1 MKKWIL
7 ILMGFCLIPILVQ
20 AKHHAK
26 QETHNWPHLRG
37 PNVNGLVDM
46 GNPPVEW
53 SEDTNIR
60 WKVKIPG
67 TGFATPIIWGD
78 KIFVQTAVKTDK
90 TVEVAQNAR
99 KPLPTHIYQ
108 FKLLA
113 LDRKSGDVVWEKIV
127 NEAVPH
133 EGTHK
138 TANYAATSGVTDGE
152 HLYAFYGSWG
162 LYCFD
167 FDGNL
172 KWDKDFGDMRVAG
185 SFGEGS
191 SPTIHGNTLI
201 INWDHQ
207 GASFIVALDKRTGEE
222 IWRTARPERTTWVT
236 PIVVEHKGTQQII
249 VGASGKT
256 RSYDLKTGDV
266 LWECAGLGSNVIPTA
281 LYADGIVYVT
291 SGHKDPAMLAISLDK
306 AKGDI
311 TGTDAVLWT
320 VTGNKTPYVSSPL
333 LSGNNIYSMR
343 KTSNI
348 LFCFNAKTGETV
360 FGPVRLQG
368 VNPIYSPLVG
378 TGDRIYLAGLSG
390 KTFVIKNGS
399 EFEVLAENKLDEGT
413 GASPIIAG
421 DELYL
426 RGTEHLYCIAAN

>member
-1 MKKWIL
+1 MKKWLL
-7 ILMGFCLIPILVQ
+7 ILVGVCLIPILVQ
-20 AKHHAK
+20 AKHHAAK
-26 QETHNWPHLRG
+26 ETHNWPHLRG
-37 PNVNGLVDM
+37 PNANGLVDK

-67 TGFATPIIWGD
+67 TGHATPIIWGD

-90 TVEVAQNAR
+90 TVDVAQNAR
-99 KPLPTHIYQ
+99 KPLPTHIYN
-108 FKLLA
+108 FMLLA
-113 LDRKSGDVVWEKIV
+113 LDRKSGDVVWEKTV
-127 NEAVPH
+127 REALPH

-138 TANYAATSGVTDGE
+138 TANYAGTSGVTDGE

-162 LYCFD
+162 LYCYD

-172 KWDKDFGDMRVAG
+172 KWDKDLGDMRVAG

-222 IWRTARPERTTWVT
+222 IWRTARPERTTWTT

-249 VGASGKT
+249 VGASKKT

-291 SGHKDPAMLAISLDK
+291 SGHRDPAMQAISLDK

-320 VTGNKTPYVSSPL
+320 VTGNFTPYVSSPL
-333 LSGNNIYSMR
+333 LSGDNIYSMR
-343 KTSNI
+343 KTTNI
-348 LFCFNAKTGETV
+348 LFCFNAKTGEKV
-360 FGPVRLQG
+360 FGPERLQG
-368 VNPIYSPLVG
+368 LNRIYSPLVG
-378 TGDRIYLAGLSG
+378 TGDRIYLAGLAG
-390 KTFVIKNGS
+390 MTYVIKDGS
-399 EFEVLAENKLDEGT
+399 EFEVLAKNKLDEGT
-413 GASPIIAG
+413 GASPVIAG

-426 RGTEHLYCIAAN
+426 RGSEHLYCIAAN

>member
-1 MKKWIL
+1 MKKWLL

-20 AKHHAK
+20 AKHHAAK
-26 QETHNWPHLRG
+26 ETHNWPHLRG
-37 PNVNGLVDM
+37 PNANGLVDK

-67 TGFATPIIWGD
+67 TGHATPIVWGD

-90 TVEVAQNAR
+90 TVEVAQTAR

-113 LDRKSGDVVWEKIV
+113 LDRKSGDVVWEKTV
-127 NEAVPH
+127 RETVPH

-172 KWDKDFGDMRVAG
+172 KWDKDFGDQRVAG

-207 GASFIVALDKRTGEE
+207 GDSFIVALDKRTGEE
-222 IWRTARPERTTWVT
+222 IWRTARPERTTWTT

-291 SGHKDPAMLAISLDK
+291 SGHRDPAMLAISLDK

-348 LFCFNAKTGETV
+348 LFCLNAKTGETV

-368 VNPIYSPLVG
+368 VNPVYSPLVG

-426 RGTEHLYCIAAN
+426 RGSEHLYCIAAN

>member
-207 GASFIVALDKRTGEE
+207 GDSFIVALDKRTGEE

-236 PIVVEHKGTQQII
+236 PLVVEHKGTQQII

-281 LYADGIVYVT
+281 VYADGIVYVT
-291 SGHKDPAMLAISLDK
+291 SGHRQPAMQAISLDK

-320 VTGNKTPYVSSPL
+320 VTDNTPYVSTPL
-333 LSGNNIYSMR
+333 LSGNNIYSIKSTR
-343 KTSNI
+343 SI
-348 LFCFNAKTGETV
+348 LACYNAKTGETV
-360 FGPVRLQG
+360 FGPERLQG
-368 VNPIYSPLVG
+368 INRIYAPLVG
-378 TGDRIYLAGLSG
+378 TSDRVYIAGLAGM
-390 KTFVIKNGS
+390 TFVIKNGS
-399 EFEVLAENKLDEGT
+399 EFEVLAKNKLDEGT

>member
-1 MKKWIL
+1 MKKWLL

-113 LDRKSGDVVWEKIV
+113 LDRKSGNVVWEKTV

-172 KWDKDFGDMRVAG
+172 KWDKDLGDQRIAG
-185 SFGEGS
+185 TFGEGT

-207 GASFIVALDKRTGEE
+207 GDSFIVALDKRTGKE
-222 IWRTARPERTTWVT
+222 IWRTARRERTSWST
-236 PIVVEHKGTQQII
+236 PIVVEHKGMQQII
-249 VGASGKT
+249 VSASGKT
-256 RSYDLKTGDV
+256 RSYDFKTGEL
-266 LWECAGLGSNVIPTA
+266 LWECAGLGSNVIPTPVH
-281 LYADGIVYVT
+281 ADGIVYVT
-291 SGHKDPAMLAISLDK
+291 SGHRQPAMQAISLDK

-320 VTGNKTPYVSSPL
+320 VTDNTPYVSSPL
-333 LSGNNIYSMR
+333 LSGNNIYSM
-343 KTSNI
+343 KGTKSI
-348 LFCFNAKTGETV
+348 LACYNAKTGETV
-360 FGPVRLQG
+360 FGPARLQG
-368 VNPIYSPLVG
+368 LGNIYAPLVG
-378 TGDRIYLAGLSG
+378 TGDRVYIAGLNG
-390 KTFVIKNGS
+390 TTFVIKNGS
-399 EFEVLAENKLDEGT
+399 EFEVLAKNKLDEGT

>member
-1 MKKWIL
+1 MKKWLL

-20 AKHHAK
+20 AKHHEV
-26 QETHNWPHLRG
+26 QETQNWPHLRG
-37 PNVNGLVDM
+37 PNANGLVDK

-67 TGFATPIIWGD
+67 TGYATPIIWGD

-90 TVEVAQNAR
+90 TVEIAQTAK

-113 LDRKSGDVVWEKIV
+113 LDRKSGDVVWEKTV
-127 NEAVPH
+127 NEALPH

-152 HLYAFYGSWG
+152 HLYAFFGSWG

-172 KWDKDFGDMRVAG
+172 KWDKDLGDQRIAG
-185 SFGEGS
+185 TFGEGS

-207 GASFIVALDKRTGEE
+207 GDSFIVALDKRTGEE

-249 VGASGKT
+249 VSASKKT

-266 LWECAGLGSNVIPTA
+266 LWECAGLGTNVIPTPF
-281 LYADGIVYVT
+281 YADGIVYVT
-291 SGHKDPAMLAISLDK
+291 SGHRQPAMQAISLDK

-311 TGTDAVLWT
+311 TGKDAVLWT
-320 VTGNKTPYVSSPL
+320 VTDNTPYVSSPL
-333 LSGNNIYSMR
+333 LSGNNIYSIKSTR
-343 KTSNI
+343 SI
-348 LFCFNAKTGETV
+348 LACYNAKTGETI
-360 FGPVRLQG
+360 FGPARLQG
-368 VNPIYSPLVG
+368 MNRIYAPLVG
-378 TGDRIYLAGLSG
+378 TSDRVYIAGLAGM
-390 KTFVIKNGS
+390 TFVIKNGS
-399 EFEVLAENKLDEGT
+399 EFEVLAKNKLDEGT

>member
-207 GASFIVALDKRTGEE
+207 GDSFIVALDKRTGEE

-236 PIVVEHKGTQQII
+236 PLVVEHKGTQQII

-281 LYADGIVYVT
+281 VYADGIVYVT
-291 SGHKDPAMLAISLDK
+291 SGHRQPAMQAISLDK

-320 VTGNKTPYVSSPL
+320 VTDNTPYVSTPL
-333 LSGNNIYSMR
+333 LSGNNIYSIKSTR
-343 KTSNI
+343 SI
-348 LFCFNAKTGETV
+348 LACYNAKTGETV
-360 FGPVRLQG
+360 FGPERLQG
-368 VNPIYSPLVG
+368 INRIYAPLVG
-378 TGDRIYLAGLSG
+378 TSDRVYIAGLAGT
-390 KTFVIKNGS
+390 TFVIKNGS
-399 EFEVLAENKLDEGT
+399 EFEVLAKNKLDEGT

>member
-90 TVEVAQNAR
+90 TVEVVQNAR

-113 LDRKSGDVVWEKIV
+113 LDRKSGDVVWEKTV

-236 PIVVEHKGTQQII
+236 PLVVEHKGTQQII

-281 LYADGIVYVT
+281 VYADGIVYVT
-291 SGHKDPAMLAISLDK
+291 SGHRQPAMQAISLDK

-320 VTGNKTPYVSSPL
+320 VTDNTPYVSTPL
-333 LSGNNIYSMR
+333 LSGNNIYSIKSTR
-343 KTSNI
+343 SI
-348 LFCFNAKTGETV
+348 LACYNAKTGETV
-360 FGPVRLQG
+360 FGPERLQG
-368 VNPIYSPLVG
+368 MNRIYAPLVG
-378 TGDRIYLAGLSG
+378 TSDRVYIAGLAGM
-390 KTFVIKNGS
+390 TFVIKNGS
-399 EFEVLAENKLDEGT
+399 EFEVLAKNKLDEGT